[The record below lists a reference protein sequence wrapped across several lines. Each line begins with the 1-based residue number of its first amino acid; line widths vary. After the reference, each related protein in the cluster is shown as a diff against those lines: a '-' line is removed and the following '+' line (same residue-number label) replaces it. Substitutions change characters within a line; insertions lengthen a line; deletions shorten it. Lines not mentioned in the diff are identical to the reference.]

1 MKRKMF
7 ASSFAAAFLFAAS
20 AVFAA
25 DLSVPGQYPT
35 IQAAIDAA
43 DDNDTII
50 VAQGTY
56 YENIDFGGKS
66 IAVISTDPNDPNVV
80 ADTIIDAS
88 GSGTVV
94 TFPNDA
100 NAVCVLAG
108 FTITDGN
115 SSGNGGGILCRSG
128 AIGINNCII
137 TGNSAAGNGG
147 GIASEWADLTIAGCT
162 FSQNMAYGSGI
173 FSGGGGIFTE
183 HGKLALTAC
192 QFSENAA
199 VNESGGGIRSKYGEL
214 TLTDCTFISNS
225 AAQEGGGV
233 ATDYNSVTLTNC
245 TFSGNS
251 AVLGGGMNN
260 SHWGAT
266 AANCV
271 FSSNLADRGGGICS
285 YYLHLG
291 DLTLSNCTFSKN
303 EASSYGGA
311 VDNRDLGNLTLTNCI
326 LWGNLANEGPQ
337 IAMEEDGTLSISYSC
352 LQGGD
357 WDIYTLDA
365 VLDWGDG
372 NINADPC
379 FAYEASGD
387 MHLRST
393 AGRWDANTSSWG
405 RDDSNSPCID
415 AGDPCSDWTAELYPH
430 GKRIN
435 MGAFGGTAQASM
447 SESEAGN
454 ISDID
459 CSDAVDGVDLR
470 LITDE
475 WLYQQILL
483 SEDLN
488 RDGLVNGADFAIF
501 ADNWAWQ
508 Q

>member
-183 HGKLALTAC
+183 
-192 QFSENAA
+192 
-199 VNESGGGIRSKYGEL
+199 
-214 TLTDCTFISNS
+214 SNS

-291 DLTLSNCTFSKN
+291 DLTLSN
-303 EASSYGGA
+303 
-311 VDNRDLGNLTLTNCI
+311 
-326 LWGNLANEGPQ
+326 
-337 IAMEEDGTLSISYSC
+337 
-352 LQGGD
+352 
-357 WDIYTLDA
+357 
-365 VLDWGDG
+365 
-372 NINADPC
+372 
-379 FAYEASGD
+379 
-387 MHLRST
+387 
-393 AGRWDANTSSWG
+393 
-405 RDDSNSPCID
+405 
-415 AGDPCSDWTAELYPH
+415 
-430 GKRIN
+430 
-435 MGAFGGTAQASM
+435 
-447 SESEAGN
+447 
-454 ISDID
+454 
-459 CSDAVDGVDLR
+459 
-470 LITDE
+470 
-475 WLYQQILL
+475 
-483 SEDLN
+483 
-488 RDGLVNGADFAIF
+488 
-501 ADNWAWQ
+501 
-508 Q
+508 